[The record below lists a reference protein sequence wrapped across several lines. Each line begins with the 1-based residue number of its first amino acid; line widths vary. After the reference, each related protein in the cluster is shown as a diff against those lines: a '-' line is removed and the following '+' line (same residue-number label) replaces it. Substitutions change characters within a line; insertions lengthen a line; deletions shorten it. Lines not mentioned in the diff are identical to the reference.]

1 MAHYYW
7 FNFTYNNYVLKMRKY
22 IILIFFIPL
31 ISLVS
36 CEQESPEQYW
46 QKGNLH
52 THSFWSDGDD
62 FPEMIIQWYKDNN
75 YQFIALSDHNTIASR
90 DYWYKLKTLDKQN
103 KTLEKYQKS
112 FGDWVETKI
121 DSSGTYVR
129 LKTFEEYKSKLEH
142 PKSFLII
149 RSEEV
154 TSSFENK
161 PVHINVTNIKEKI
174 EPFKGNSVYEVMQQT
189 LDAVHAQ
196 RKKFNIS
203 MFAHI
208 NHPNFGYGI
217 NVEDLKKLN
226 GERFFELYNGHP
238 AVHNEGDDMHID
250 LETMWDLINISYY
263 NDRKPLLL
271 GIATDD
277 SHNYHVKSIN
287 YSNTGRGWVMVNS
300 QKIEIAS
307 LIEAM
312 ETGDFYSSSGVLLK
326 NVYHSKEKLFI
337 EIEPKEGIVYEIIFM
352 GYRKGSHNIEELKR
366 VKGTSSDYTFQENDL
381 FVRAKINSNDLKENP
396 YRVGE
401 TKQAWVQP
409 VVVNK

>member
-1 MAHYYW
+1 M
-7 FNFTYNNYVLKMRKY
+7 F
-22 IILIFFIPL
+22 

-121 DSSGTYVR
+121 DSSGIYVR
-129 LKTFEEYKSKLEH
+129 LKTFKEYKSKLEH

-217 NVEDLKKLN
+217 NAEDLKKLN

-300 QKIEIAS
+300 QKIETAS

-312 ETGDFYSSSGVLLK
+312 ETGDFYSSSGVILK
-326 NVYHSKEKLFI
+326 KVYHNKEKLFI

-352 GYRKGSHNIEELKR
+352 GYRKGGHNIEEFKR

-409 VVVNK
+409 VVVKNK

>member
-1 MAHYYW
+1 MKK
-7 FNFTYNNYVLKMRKY
+7 L
-22 IILIFFIPL
+22 ILLLLF

-129 LKTFEEYKSKLEH
+129 LKTFKEYKSKLEH

-300 QKIEIAS
+300 QKIETAS

-312 ETGDFYSSSGVLLK
+312 ETGDFYSSSGVILK
-326 NVYHSKEKLFI
+326 KVYHNKEKLFI

-352 GYRKGSHNIEELKR
+352 GYRKGGHNIEEFKR

-409 VVVNK
+409 VVVKNK

>member
-1 MAHYYW
+1 MKK
-7 FNFTYNNYVLKMRKY
+7 L
-22 IILIFFIPL
+22 ILLLLF

-121 DSSGTYVR
+121 DSSGIYVR
-129 LKTFEEYKSKLEH
+129 LKTFKEYKSKLEH

-217 NVEDLKKLN
+217 NAEDLKKLN

-300 QKIEIAS
+300 QKIETAS

-312 ETGDFYSSSGVLLK
+312 ETGDFYSSSGVILK
-326 NVYHSKEKLFI
+326 KVYHNKEKLFI

-352 GYRKGSHNIEELKR
+352 GYRKGGHNIEEFKR

-409 VVVNK
+409 VVVKNK

>member
-1 MAHYYW
+1 MKK
-7 FNFTYNNYVLKMRKY
+7 L
-22 IILIFFIPL
+22 ILLLLF

-121 DSSGTYVR
+121 DSSGIYVR
-129 LKTFEEYKSKLEH
+129 LKTFKEYKSKLEH

-217 NVEDLKKLN
+217 NAEDLKKLN

-312 ETGDFYSSSGVLLK
+312 ETGDFYSSSGVILK
-326 NVYHSKEKLFI
+326 KVYHNKEKLFI

-352 GYRKGSHNIEELKR
+352 GYRKGGHNIEEFKR

-409 VVVNK
+409 VVVKNK

>member
-1 MAHYYW
+1 L
-7 FNFTYNNYVLKMRKY
+7 F
-22 IILIFFIPL
+22 

-121 DSSGTYVR
+121 DSSGIYVR
-129 LKTFEEYKSKLEH
+129 LKTFKEYKSKLEH

-217 NVEDLKKLN
+217 NAEDLKKLN

-300 QKIEIAS
+300 QKIETAS

-312 ETGDFYSSSGVLLK
+312 ETGDFYSSSGVILK
-326 NVYHSKEKLFI
+326 KVYHNKEKLFI

-352 GYRKGSHNIEELKR
+352 GYRKGGHNIEEFKR

-409 VVVNK
+409 VVVKNK